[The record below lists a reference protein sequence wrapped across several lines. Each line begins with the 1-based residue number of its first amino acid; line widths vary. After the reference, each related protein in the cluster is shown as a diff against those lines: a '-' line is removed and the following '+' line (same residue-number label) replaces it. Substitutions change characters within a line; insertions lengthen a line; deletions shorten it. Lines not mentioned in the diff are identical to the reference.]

1 MVAVVVIW
9 LLTIK
14 ENLVKTLSVVEYLTK
29 SFTPVVERGLEKYI
43 QDMVNKSDE
52 YSGWYKTLTPLK
64 LHCHEFVGAIIVQ
77 DDGTIKE
84 CIRSDV
90 PTICFMPA
98 KKDFYGNYSCE
109 GIEYCCARMYKV
121 ASNLDLYS
129 IHLNGTDDYSISF
142 DVIGRQQA
150 YEEWDRLLQAESIT
164 DNLVKDYY
172 FSN

>member
-1 MVAVVVIW
+1 
-9 LLTIK
+9 
-14 ENLVKTLSVVEYLTK
+14 
-29 SFTPVVERGLEKYI
+29 
-43 QDMVNKSDE
+43 
-52 YSGWYKTLTPLK
+52 
-64 LHCHEFVGAIIVQ
+64 
-77 DDGTIKE
+77 
-84 CIRSDV
+84 
-90 PTICFMPA
+90 
-98 KKDFYGNYSCE
+98 
-109 GIEYCCARMYKV
+109 MYKV